1 MGGGQKGNMSIAKI
15 FFSHISQ
22 AVTDKARKD
31 LARTTFSNPV
41 FSDPACNLTFH
52 GFKGRHSSVNSTL
65 GSFNIC
71 EGQRIPLAGAKRKDL
86 DSNDHSTC
94 LKVVKFSDFGQIM
107 QGKYAEY
114 FVKGRKKWFPKLLE
128 SNWVEQVK
136 LSGEERK
143 NLLAGLT
150 SLRETLQENEN
161 FLQYY
166 SDRKVQRTKYTFFF
180 KFVLVITFSM
190 KGAFLSQNAAFEAL
204 DLEETSALSY
214 RGSK

>member
-15 FFSHISQ
+15 FFSNISQ

-52 GFKGRHSSVNSTL
+52 GFKRRHSSVNSTL

-143 NLLAGLT
+143 SLLAGLT
-150 SLRETLQENEN
+150 SLRETLQENDN

-166 SDRKVQRTKYTFFF
+166 SDRKVQRTKYTLF
-180 KFVLVITFSM
+180 
-190 KGAFLSQNAAFEAL
+190 FLS
-204 DLEETSALSY
+204 LSW
-214 RGSK
+214 

>member
-1 MGGGQKGNMSIAKI
+1 MHSWSKHG
-15 FFSHISQ
+15 
-22 AVTDKARKD
+22 
-31 LARTTFSNPV
+31 
-41 FSDPACNLTFH
+41 LT
-52 GFKGRHSSVNSTL
+52 NSTL

-166 SDRKVQRTKYTFFF
+166 SDRKVHKTLLKCSILINDASHQGALVSEKVALEVLDMEKVFGFFREGYGDDAMD
-180 KFVLVITFSM
+180 VIRCSLCGKSHKSVHT
-190 KGAFLSQNAAFEAL
+190 
-204 DLEETSALSY
+204 
-214 RGSK
+214 

>member
-52 GFKGRHSSVNSTL
+52 GFKGRHSSVNWNLIKMHSWSKHGLTNSTL

-94 LKVVKFSDFGQIM
+94 LKVVKFSDFGQII

-114 FVKGRKKWFPKLLE
+114 FVKGRKKCYPRLLE

-166 SDRKVQRTKYTFFF
+166 SDRKVQRTKYTLFF
-180 KFVLVITFSM
+180 KS
-190 KGAFLSQNAAFEAL
+190 LSL
-204 DLEETSALSY
+204 
-214 RGSK
+214 

>member
-1 MGGGQKGNMSIAKI
+1 MQKK
-15 FFSHISQ
+15 FFSNISQ

-31 LARTTFSNPV
+31 LARITFSNPV

-52 GFKGRHSSVNSTL
+52 GFKGRHSSVNWNLIKMHSWSKHGLTNSTL

-114 FVKGRKKWFPKLLE
+114 FVKGRKKWFPRLLE

-166 SDRKVQRTKYTFFF
+166 SDRKVQRTKYTFF
-180 KFVLVITFSM
+180 
-190 KGAFLSQNAAFEAL
+190 LS
-204 DLEETSALSY
+204 LSW
-214 RGSK
+214 